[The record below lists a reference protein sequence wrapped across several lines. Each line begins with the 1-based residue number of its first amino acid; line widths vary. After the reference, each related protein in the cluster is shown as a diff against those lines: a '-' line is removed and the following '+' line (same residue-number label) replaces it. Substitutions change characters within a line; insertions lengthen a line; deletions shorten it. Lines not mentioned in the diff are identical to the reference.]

1 MTGMSGGKAL
11 VRSVLNQG
19 VDTIF
24 TIPGVQLDHF
34 FNALHDEGNAV
45 RVIQVRHEQ
54 AAAYMAFGYAQS
66 TGRVGCFAVVPG
78 PGLLNT
84 TAALATAYGCNAPV
98 LCLAGQVPT
107 RHIGRGL
114 GMLHEIPD
122 QLAILRGLTKWAGRI
137 NHPSEV
143 PAAVAE
149 AFRQL
154 QSGRPQP
161 VGLEM
166 PPDQMA
172 RRAAV
177 TALEAQ
183 APPPPLE
190 PDPELVK
197 AAAKLLG
204 EAQSPMIFAG
214 SGAIGA
220 EAELKQLAELLQAPV
235 VTHRMGKGVLSDRHY
250 LAQST
255 VAAKKIWPQ
264 VDVIVGVGSRLQG
277 PRMQWPE
284 RGPAAPRKIV
294 HIDID
299 PTEIGRIG
307 RADVSLVADARETL
321 KALLPVLEKQNRQ
334 RPSREEELT
343 ALKAE
348 VMARFDA
355 ELGPQM
361 GYSRALR
368 AALPDDGIMVDE
380 LTQVGY
386 MNRAAFP
393 VYQPRTFI
401 STGYQGTLG
410 FGFATALGVKVAHPE
425 RPVLSINGDGG
436 FLYTMPELATA
447 VQHGINVVAV
457 VFNDGAYGN
466 VRRMQKNEYGG
477 RLIATDLKNP
487 DFVGLAQ
494 SFGALGLRAGSPDE
508 LKGAI
513 ETGFAHP
520 GPVLIDAPVGEMPDP
535 WQTLES
541 TAIKQKN

>member
-11 VRSVLNQG
+11 VQSILNQG
-19 VDTIF
+19 IDTIF

-34 FNALHDEGNAV
+34 LNALHDEGNAV

-78 PGLLNT
+78 PGFLNT

-98 LCLAGQVPT
+98 LCLSGQIPT
-107 RHIGRGL
+107 RHLGRGY

-154 QSGRPQP
+154 QGGRPQP

-177 TALEAQ
+177 T
-183 APPPPLE
+183 PLE
-190 PDPELVK
+190 QQPRPAPLQPDPDLV
-197 AAAKLLG
+197 ARAAKLLG
-204 EAQSPMIFAG
+204 QAESPMIFAG

-220 EAELKQLAELLQAPV
+220 EVELKQLADMLQAPV

-255 VAAKKIWPQ
+255 VAAKKIWSQ
-264 VDVIVGVGSRLQG
+264 VDVIMGVGSRMQG
-277 PRMQWPE
+277 PRMQWP
-284 RGPAAPRKIV
+284 AAPRKVV

-321 KALLPVLEKQNRQ
+321 KALIPALEKENRQ
-334 RPSREEELT
+334 RPSREDELV

-348 VMARFDA
+348 VIAQFDT
-355 ELGPQM
+355 ELAPQM
-361 GYSRALR
+361 AYSRALR
-368 AALPDDGIMVDE
+368 AALPDDGIIVDE

-393 VYQPRTFI
+393 VYHPRSFI

-436 FLYTMPELATA
+436 FLYTMPEMATA

-457 VFNDGAYGN
+457 VFNDGAFGN
-466 VRRMQKNEYGG
+466 VQRMQKNEYGG
-477 RLIATDLKNP
+477 RIIASDLRNP
-487 DFVGLAQ
+487 DFVGLAE
-494 SFGALGLRAGSPDE
+494 SFGALGLRAESPAE
-508 LKGAI
+508 LKSAI
-513 ETGFAHP
+513 ETGFAHS

-541 TAIKQKN
+541 TAIKKKT